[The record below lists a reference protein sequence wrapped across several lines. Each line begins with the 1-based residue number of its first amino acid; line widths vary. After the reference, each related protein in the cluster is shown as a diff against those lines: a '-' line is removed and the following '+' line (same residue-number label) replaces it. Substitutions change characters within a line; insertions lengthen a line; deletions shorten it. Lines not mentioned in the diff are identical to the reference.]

1 MPEYPLKLSSSAV
14 VDTAAFKLL
23 ELPPD
28 LCKLVESK
36 PEEPSRY
43 TSSSRFQYLISVQLV
58 NRGDPDEDAVL
69 CTADKTYTT
78 RSIVLSISVTV
89 ATAGIGED
97 TSTDEPSYLT
107 GTKVRDQLN
116 EILELVP
123 SVPRLHKL
131 DVLLRGKEYDEG
143 QEGDDDMYMDEF
155 EVGKRKFTYE
165 EAMATLQASDIEL
178 DQGLKK
184 RRVLILNGELRP
196 ISPTYLNAILELLL
210 THLVSLSL
218 SHDSAS
224 IDALCSALHDG
235 YDVRKDVCKQVMAW
249 FGDIINGEWCMDKT
263 AVVRGIGLG
272 MLGPYR
278 EESIPLDEFLT
289 KWRKSVGDTFESEM
303 SVDLLCGK
311 YLTQTDVLKEPPIVV
326 LTYFPS
332 FQLLIDSAARF
343 TDHFLTRPRWKADEI
358 SPFLADIVVDA
369 KERDK
374 FLLKYARAITDAEGI
389 WYTARAKY
397 KG

>member
-1 MPEYPLKLSSSAV
+1 MPEYTLKFSSSAV
-14 VDTAAFKLL
+14 ADTAAFKLL

-28 LCKLVESK
+28 LSKLVESN
-36 PEEPSRY
+36 PDE
-43 TSSSRFQYLISVQLV
+43 SSSWSIKG
-58 NRGDPDEDAVL
+58 NPDEDAVL
-69 CTADKTYTT
+69 CTANKTYTI
-78 RSIVLSISVTV
+78 RSIVLSNSVIV
-89 ATAGIGED
+89 ATAGVGED
-97 TSTDEPSYLT
+97 TSTDETPHST
-107 GTKVRDQLN
+107 SVEVRDQLN

-143 QEGDDDMYMDEF
+143 QEGDGDMYMDES

-165 EAMATLQASDIEL
+165 KARAMLQASDAEL

-218 SHDSAS
+218 PHDSAS
-224 IDALCSALHDG
+224 MDALCCALQDG

-249 FGDIINGEWCMDKT
+249 FGNIIDGEWCMDKT
-263 AVVRGIGLG
+263 AVVREIGLG
-272 MLGPYR
+272 LLRPYR

-289 KWRKSVGDTFESEM
+289 KWRKSVGDTFESEV
-303 SVDLLCGK
+303 SVDLLSGN

-332 FQLLIDSAARF
+332 SQLPIDPAARF
-343 TDHFLTRPRWKADEI
+343 TDLFLTRPRWKADEI

-374 FLLKYARAITDAEGI
+374 FLLKYTRAITDAEGI

-397 KG
+397 NG

>member
-1 MPEYPLKLSSSAV
+1 MSILILTRQACFSIPEYTLKFSSSAV
-14 VDTAAFKLL
+14 ADTAAFKLL

-28 LCKLVESK
+28 QRKLVESN
-36 PEEPSRY
+36 PDE
-43 TSSSRFQYLISVQLV
+43 SSNWSIKG
-58 NRGDPDEDAVL
+58 NPDEDAVL
-69 CTADKTYTT
+69 CTADKTYTI
-78 RSIVLSISVTV
+78 RSIALSNSDIM
-89 ATAGIGED
+89 ATAGDRED
-97 TSTDEPSYLT
+97 TSTDEASYST
-107 GTKVRDQLN
+107 SVEVRDQLN

-131 DVLLRGKEYDEG
+131 DVLLRGKGYDEG
-143 QEGDDDMYMDEF
+143 QEGDDDMYMDES
-155 EVGKRKFTYE
+155 EKFTYE

-184 RRVLILNGELRP
+184 RRVLILN
-196 ISPTYLNAILELLL
+196 
-210 THLVSLSL
+210 
-218 SHDSAS
+218 
-224 IDALCSALHDG
+224 
-235 YDVRKDVCKQVMAW
+235 DVCKQVMAW
-249 FGDIINGEWCMDKT
+249 FGDMIDGEWCMDKT
-263 AVVRGIGLG
+263 AVVREIGLG
-272 MLGPYR
+272 LLRPYR
-278 EESIPLDEFLT
+278 EESVPIDDFLT

-303 SVDLLCGK
+303 SVDLLSGK

-332 FQLLIDSAARF
+332 FQLPIDPAARF
-343 TDHFLTRPRWKADEI
+343 TDLFLTRPRWKADEI

-397 KG
+397 NG